1 MTSLSLKIGGQRLM
15 DPKVAVIGGT
25 GRMGTWFS
33 HILEPHCREI
43 MRVGRKT
50 QITPERAAIECDV
63 LVFCVPIKETV
74 KVIRNIAPL
83 VSEDAMLMDLTS
95 IKAKPMA
102 AMLHYSRAEVVG
114 AHPLFGPGKIGISKK
129 TCVLCEGRGEAGMV
143 WIRKILE
150 SSGVNVLVSTPEV
163 HDHVMGMIQGA
174 NHFASLAFAI
184 CMARSGY
191 SIDTLEGFATPAF
204 QTRMDR
210 IKNMMG
216 QPGELFGSLLM
227 ENPSALGFVSDYL
240 EGAREILAMVKQ
252 GDTKEFG
259 KMFESLKGYFGQV
272 DEKGQ

>member
-1 MTSLSLKIGGQRLM
+1 
-15 DPKVAVIGGT
+15 
-25 GRMGTWFS
+25 
-33 HILEPHCREI
+33 
-43 MRVGRKT
+43 
-50 QITPERAAIECDV
+50 
-63 LVFCVPIKETV
+63 
-74 KVIRNIAPL
+74 
-83 VSEDAMLMDLTS
+83 
-95 IKAKPMA
+95 
-102 AMLHYSRAEVVG
+102 
-114 AHPLFGPGKIGISKK
+114 
-129 TCVLCEGRGEAGMV
+129 MV

-150 SSGVNVLVSTPEV
+150 SSGVNVLVSTPDV

-191 SIDTLEGFATPAF
+191 SLDTLEGFATPAF
-204 QTRMDR
+204 QTRVAR
-210 IKNMMG
+210 VKNMMG

-259 KMFESLKGYFGQV
+259 SMFEILKGYFGQD

>member
-1 MTSLSLKIGGQRLM
+1 MTRLSTKIGDQRFM
-15 DPKVAVIGGT
+15 NPKVAVIGGT

-43 MRVGRKT
+43 IRVGRSNP
-50 QITPERAAIECDV
+50 ITSDQAAACDV
-63 LVFCVPIKETV
+63 LVFSVPIKEIV
-74 KVIRNIAPL
+74 KVIRKIAPL

-114 AHPLFGPGKIGISKK
+114 AHPLFGPGKMGESKK

-210 IKNMMG
+210 VKNMMG

-259 KMFESLKGYFGQV
+259 KRFESLKSYFGQV

>member
-1 MTSLSLKIGGQRLM
+1 
-15 DPKVAVIGGT
+15 
-25 GRMGTWFS
+25 MGAWFS
-33 HILEPHCREI
+33 HILDPHCREI
-43 MRVGRKT
+43 IRVGRSNP
-50 QITPERAAIECDV
+50 ITSEQVAACDV
-63 LVFCVPIKETV
+63 LVFSVPIKETV
-74 KVIRNIAPL
+74 KVIRKIAPL
-83 VSEDAMLMDLTS
+83 ASEDAMLMDLTS

-114 AHPLFGPGKIGISKK
+114 AHPLFGPGKNGDSKK

-150 SSGVNVLVSTPEV
+150 SSGVNVLVSTPDV

-191 SIDTLEGFATPAF
+191 SFDTLEGFATPAF
-204 QTRMDR
+204 QTRVDR

-216 QPGELFGSLLM
+216 QSGELFGSLLM
-227 ENPSALGFVSDYL
+227 ENPNALGSMSDYL

-252 GDTKEFG
+252 GETKEFE

-272 DEKGQ
+272 DEKGN